1 MGQVK
6 GHVHTG
12 QGQRALLYGA
22 SSQEAGLEGEE
33 GRTSMSFIK

>member
-12 QGQRALLYGA
+12 QGQRDLLNGV

-33 GRTSMSFIK
+33 